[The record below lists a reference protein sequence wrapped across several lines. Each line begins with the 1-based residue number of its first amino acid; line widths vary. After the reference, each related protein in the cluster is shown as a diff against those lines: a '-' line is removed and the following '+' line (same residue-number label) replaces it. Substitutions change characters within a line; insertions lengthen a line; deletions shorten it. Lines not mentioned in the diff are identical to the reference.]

1 MRLMRGSEKKLT
13 QLVRERRATSAF
25 SASPVSEDDLNMILR
40 AGLEAPSTNQALSSF
55 IASLRTTVCTTM
67 ITVCMIIAWQRT

>member
-1 MRLMRGSEKKLT
+1 MMRSLGWFSDQKVE
-13 QLVRERRATSAF
+13 RET
-25 SASPVSEDDLNMILR
+25 
-40 AGLEAPSTNQALSSF
+40 GLEAPSTNQALSSF